1 MCIYLICLGVFY
13 IIDLIW
19 LNWCEKNNKIEIFI
33 FIYRFMRNRF
43 VYIEYLMFFKML
55 FLIEL
60 VNIEIIFMYM
70 FYDLKVG

>member
-1 MCIYLICLGVFY
+1 
-13 IIDLIW
+13 
-19 LNWCEKNNKIEIFI
+19 
-33 FIYRFMRNRF
+33 MRNRF